1 MKKIIKQRIVEARN
15 RRGKSQFWLAEQVG
29 CSRPTIQRWEDKNS
43 DNMPDASELEL
54 IAQALDVSLEW
65 LIGKKEV
72 SSVVDLSELLA
83 DLELNHPDV
92 VMLLRNT
99 ESSWHNLNEAAKQN
113 IADGLRFVLGRANL
127 EDMNGLRSPRKG
139 EI

>member
-1 MKKIIKQRIVEARN
+1 MKESIKQRIAEARN
-15 RRGKSQFWLAEQVG
+15 RRGKSQIWLAEQVG

-43 DNMPDASELEL
+43 DNMPDAAELEL
-54 IAQALDVSLEW
+54 IAQALDVSFEW
-65 LIGKKEV
+65 LIGKKET
-72 SSVVDLSELLA
+72 SSAVDLSELLT
-83 DLELNHPDV
+83 DLEVNHPDV

-99 ESSWHNLNEAAKQN
+99 ESSWHNLNDAAKQN

-127 EDMNGLRSPRKG
+127 EDMNGLRVPRKG

>member
-72 SSVVDLSELLA
+72 SSVVDLSELLV

>member
-92 VMLLRNT
+92 VMLLRNK

>member
-1 MKKIIKQRIVEARN
+1 M
-15 RRGKSQFWLAEQVG
+15 
-29 CSRPTIQRWEDKNS
+29 
-43 DNMPDASELEL
+43 
-54 IAQALDVSLEW
+54 DVSLEW

-99 ESSWHNLNEAAKQN
+99 KSSWHNLNEAAKQN